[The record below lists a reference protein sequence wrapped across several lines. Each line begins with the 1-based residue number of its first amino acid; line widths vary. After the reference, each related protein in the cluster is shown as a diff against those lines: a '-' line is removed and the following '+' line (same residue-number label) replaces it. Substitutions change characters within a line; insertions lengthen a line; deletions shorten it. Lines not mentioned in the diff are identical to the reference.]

1 MVEADPVDY
10 FQLIFVDTSRYQR
23 TLPTSKAPTAHRG
36 GSFILGGFTVLS
48 VGRFSMLKTMRG
60 LSATRLPG
68 SGGRLP
74 CCLALWNSWSWST
87 DLSGSQQSNL
97 DNDWMLRLVADGSW
111 YTKFWNVW
119 CQALCSSLSKL
130 SKVLSLRFLPI
141 SSYKVLRFIVLLHCH
156 RATHRIHR
164 IGGRWWKTDST
175 FFKKKPAAAAPVW
188 LPRSWRS
195 RGCWLLPDP
204 RRSGTTHSDSEGL
217 VFLQS
222 WL

>member
-97 DNDWMLRLVADGSW
+97 DNDWMLRLVRMGLDIRNFEMFDVRRCVLVFPSFPKF
-111 YTKFWNVW
+111 YLFDFFLFLHTKF
-119 CQALCSSLSKL
+119 
-130 SKVLSLRFLPI
+130 F
-141 SSYKVLRFIVLLHCH
+141 
-156 RATHRIHR
+156 
-164 IGGRWWKTDST
+164 DS
-175 FFKKKPAAAAPVW
+175 
-188 LPRSWRS
+188 
-195 RGCWLLPDP
+195 
-204 RRSGTTHSDSEGL
+204 
-217 VFLQS
+217 
-222 WL
+222 